1 MDEANERQLPAA
13 TSWRLA
19 AISVVAGAVAYVLGA
34 VLESRV
40 MAVYSAS
47 KSQLEWVSD
56 VVVAT
61 AVVVT
66 TWLWLHLRASR
77 MRLLQLERQQV
88 ALDEQLRLAAEIQ
101 RNLLPALPAS
111 LLGFRFSARLV
122 QAQRIGGD
130 FYDFVTRGDVAF
142 AILGDVSGKGVPA
155 ALLQSTLKTL
165 FRVTAGQTTDPV
177 EIAARMSAALYD
189 ETEGLPYATCIVAR
203 FEPRPPRIAWAN
215 AGHPAGLLRRDG
227 RWVAVESGGPPLGL
241 LPGARYEGGTAV
253 LGPGSYGVFV
263 TDGITEA
270 LEGVPLSLVDALSA
284 PEAPAAAATPSRT
297 CDYLVR
303 LSGEAPGPPGVDG
316 WQDDRTVFAFACEP

>member
-1 MDEANERQLPAA
+1 MDETNERDLPAVA
-13 TSWRLA
+13 SWKLG
-19 AISVVAGAVAYVLGA
+19 AISVASGAVAFVLGS

-40 MAVYSAS
+40 MAIASAS
-47 KSQLEWVSD
+47 RSQLEWVSD
-56 VVVAT
+56 VVVASG
-61 AVVVT
+61 VVVT

-101 RNLLPALPAS
+101 RNLLPELPAS

-130 FYDFVTRGDVAF
+130 FYDFVARGDTAI

-155 ALLQSTLKTL
+155 ALLQSSLKTL
-165 FRVTAGQTTDPV
+165 FRVTASQTSDPA
-177 EIAARMSAALYD
+177 EIASRMSAALYD
-189 ETEGLPYATCIVAR
+189 ETGGMPYATCIVAR

-215 AGHPAGLLRRDG
+215 AGHPAGLLRHDG
-227 RWVAVESGGPPLGL
+227 RWVAMESGGPPLGL
-241 LPGARYEGGTAV
+241 LPGARYEGGSAR
-253 LGPGSYGVFV
+253 LGPGSLGVFV

-270 LEGVPLSLVDALSA
+270 LEGSSQSLVDALSS
-284 PEAPAAAATPSRT
+284 PEARSAMGAPART

-303 LSGEAPGPPGVDG
+303 LAGDAPGPPGVDG
-316 WQDDRTVFAFACEP
+316 WQDDRTVLAFSCEP